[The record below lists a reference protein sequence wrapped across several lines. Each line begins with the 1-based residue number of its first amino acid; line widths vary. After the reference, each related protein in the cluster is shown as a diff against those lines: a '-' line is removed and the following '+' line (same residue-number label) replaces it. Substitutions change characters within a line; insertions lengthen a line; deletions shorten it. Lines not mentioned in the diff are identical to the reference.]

1 MFDHINRIIAS
12 YIIDYYRQYVVLE
25 VADLISNIDD
35 EEIVK
40 TILEISSMHL
50 PDLKDNQA
58 IDDYIRIIQEKM
70 KIERIKQLEK
80 DLSNTLD
87 DIQKSKI
94 ALEIIQLKKEIVDW

>member
-1 MFDHINRIIAS
+1 
-12 YIIDYYRQYVVLE
+12 
-25 VADLISNIDD
+25 
-35 EEIVK
+35 
-40 TILEISSMHL
+40 MHL

-94 ALEIIQLKKEIVDW
+94 ALEIIQLKKEIVD